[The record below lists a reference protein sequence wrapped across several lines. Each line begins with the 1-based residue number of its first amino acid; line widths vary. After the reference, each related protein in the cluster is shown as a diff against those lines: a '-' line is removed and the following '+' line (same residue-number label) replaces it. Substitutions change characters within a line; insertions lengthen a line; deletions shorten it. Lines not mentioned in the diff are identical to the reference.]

1 MPRNALSLY
10 WPKNKISCKPTVYR
24 KSLFF
29 SLYFGGERG
38 IRTPGTV
45 ARTPHFECGPID
57 HSGIS
62 PMTVPEKSAFRDC
75 KYRQKNHYRAF
86 FEEKNAK
93 CRVGRP
99 KPEFVDRNESH
110 GKAGMR
116 GSEARFGAETVR
128 PAECVAGRRCRLRK
142 CRARQKSERLAAHGK
157 WCAKL
162 KNWRIQQKMLP
173 L

>member
-1 MPRNALSLY
+1 MLRNALSFY

-62 PMTVPEKSAFRDC
+62 PNNGT
-75 KYRQKNHYRAF
+75 
-86 FEEKNAK
+86 
-93 CRVGRP
+93 
-99 KPEFVDRNESH
+99 RNP
-110 GKAGMR
+110 
-116 GSEARFGAETVR
+116 RFGTANIE
-128 PAECVAGRRCRLRK
+128 
-142 CRARQKSERLAAHGK
+142 
-157 WCAKL
+157 
-162 KNWRIQQKMLP
+162 IIFY
-173 L
+173 